1 MSDLLE
7 RLKKHIELITPEEF
21 DKEIEEIEKLQ
32 GDGVTILDDS
42 YTYDER
48 DFIGE
53 AERNRA
59 IHFAKWISCYYSFGN
74 ISGLWYFHENTSKQY
89 TEEELY
95 ELYLEQLKKGEI

>member
-7 RLKKHIELITPEEF
+7 RVKKHLESITLEEL

-32 GDGVTILDDS
+32 GGGVTILDDS
-42 YTYDER
+42 HIYDER

-59 IHFAKWISCYYSFGN
+59 VGFVKWFAGSYSFGN
-74 ISGLWYFHENTSKQY
+74 VLGLWYLHENTSKQY

-95 ELYLEQLKKGEI
+95 ELYLESLNK